1 MMYRLGRAAMDEGQ
15 YGEAMKKFVAVL
27 KLYDDTLSPPYRSYY
42 DCVQDLRRCM
52 LALGNYSI
60 V

>member
-1 MMYRLGRAAMDEGQ
+1 MLYRLGRAAMEEGQ
-15 YGEAMKKFVAVL
+15 YGEAMKKFVEVL
-27 KLYDDTLSPPYRSYY
+27 KLYDATLAPPYKSYY

-52 LALGNYSI
+52 LSVGNYTI

>member
-1 MMYRLGRAAMDEGQ
+1 MMYRLGRAEMEAGQ

-27 KLYDDTLSPPYRSYY
+27 KLYDETLSPPYRSYY

-52 LALGNYSI
+52 LAMGNYSI
-60 V
+60 A